1 MSSSVNLSN
10 LRLTV
15 NSMHDRA
22 EEPSAAASTSKTPN
36 RRSTRKRKSRR
47 VPDESE
53 TEGASSRPARKK
65 AKTRGRPR
73 RERCSPEPDEEGGEN
88 EGKKWEPGRDRGE
101 KKKKHLIDAAYD
113 ILNVDR
119 SLIHDDFPSSPP
131 SPDYF
136 YNVDK
141 HPDEDARAELAERVR
156 DIPGCEHYT
165 SRQVYAYFG
174 NMRFKTR
181 EGHVP
186 KAMRRLQEDGR
197 LPGEHFGDTR
207 AIPSIGESSR
217 ASRPDRAALSKEA
230 PNALPNVSVVS
241 QLDTLLKSHPS
252 LTYEDAARWAA
263 TLGGG
268 IISINPDDI
277 LTYALLK
284 QASTTQRPLDAERHS
299 EDPGEDDGSRERA
312 ITPVDLENTFMRP
325 LFIGSPSQSA
335 SEAEVSLV
343 TA

>member
-113 ILNVDR
+113 ILN
-119 SLIHDDFPSSPP
+119 
-131 SPDYF
+131 DYF

-207 AIPSIGESSR
+207 AITSIGESSR

-268 IISINPDDI
+268 IILINPDDI

-312 ITPVDLENTFMRP
+312 ITPVDLENTFMGP

-335 SEAEVSLV
+335 SEAEVSLG